1 MKVAFKSTFLFFLF
15 FNLSII
21 CNSQQKLLT
30 AAEQFPKYIKFL
42 ENENV
47 GIVANKASFVYKNN
61 HIVDSLISLGIIIK
75 KVFVPEHGFRVS
87 GDAGEKNIRSK
98 RY

>member
-30 AAEQFPKYIKFL
+30 GAEQFPKYIKFL

-75 KVFVPEHGFRVS
+75 KYLYQNMALELVEMQ
-87 GDAGEKNIRSK
+87 EKK
-98 RY
+98 Y